1 MTKLSDL
8 KEFKLPKYVV
18 GISYNDWS
26 NSYLSASASRSR
38 AKECLDGTIKTLF
51 DSETDAAVKD
61 QLQMENERAFHDLV
75 SCMPYGRLLHC
86 VASSKT
92 EQFPKGCAATAW
104 AALKSKIIEVAEQ
117 DS

>member
-38 AKECLDGTIKTLF
+38 AKECLDGTIKALLE
-51 DSETDAAVKD
+51 SETDPNAKKEME
-61 QLQMENERAFHDLV
+61 MENERAFHDLV

-92 EQFPKGCAATAW
+92 DQFPKGVR
-104 AALKSKIIEVAEQ
+104 LQ
-117 DS
+117 HGQH